1 MDRDEILRRS
11 REENRQGGEYELEAA
26 KKAAQ
31 LSWRAG
37 LLACCIIAVLESALA
52 GRVNFT
58 CWTIYFTA
66 LSSNFWAQYRSL
78 RQGRDFYMAL
88 LYTALGLFFAALFI
102 MDLVG

>member
-1 MDRDEILRRS
+1 MDREEILKRS

-31 LSWRAG
+31 VSWKAG
-37 LLACCIIAVLESALA
+37 LLACCVIAVLESALA

-58 CWTIYFTA
+58 CWTIYFSA
-66 LSSNFWAQYRSL
+66 LSTNFWVQYRCL
-78 RQGRDFYMAL
+78 RQRRDLGLAA
-88 LYTALGLFFAALFI
+88 LYTALGLFFAVLFF